1 MRVSTGR
8 LSLPYSTQSMLM
20 VAIEFRHSGNHAVAH
35 MTFCQPAGNT
45 GIGLKLHVQINF
57 KIQSFIRRST
67 AKMDTIKE
75 NAYCLCC
82 LSMIWFSHKFICLSA
97 II

>member
-1 MRVSTGR
+1 
-8 LSLPYSTQSMLM
+8 MLM
-20 VAIEFRHSGNHAVAH
+20 VATEFRHSGNHVVAH
-35 MTFCQPAGNT
+35 MTLCQQVGNA
-45 GIGLKLHVQINF
+45 GIGLKLHGQINF
-57 KIQSFIRRST
+57 KIQSFITRST

-82 LSMIWFSHKFICLSA
+82 LPMIWFSHKFICLST